1 MSEHRAATGVVQQIE
16 TLVKKI
22 SINIV
27 KLTKMKHE
35 LEITDPID
43 IILKLK
49 EKDFDFDYLKRNL
62 KRIIVPIESEG
73 ENIRKEK
80 VWKCECGYY
89 NNFINEDS
97 FVGKTYQEVVSST
110 LYKWKTLDDIWE
122 EKLSDAIEKGLNVIP
137 EMSDLAKDGHLP
149 LQLKTERDK
158 LEKMSESTLEI
169 DAQIVRMKA
178 LIKPLIADRLP
189 WTEENEQ
196 VVRMFLRFNLL
207 CGGCSE
213 HRRDAKGN
221 LLGTGE
227 KMPQNPEI
235 AFQYLTRFYDL
246 SKNDQKIMVKK
257 NEKGIIYKSPLGHL
271 DIFICPYCKQ
281 QLNIEE
287 DEYECRILRH
297 AEVAPHA
304 TQKETKQE
312 NDNNHT
318 GCGTPLWIILRESDK
333 HVDSMDETTLRNR
346 LKAFKLDSPS
356 APSSVLATRLKNAIK
371 GHKSVVKK
379 NVPHDGTEKDYLV
392 ISKDLYKS

>member
-1 MSEHRAATGVVQQIE
+1 
-16 TLVKKI
+16 
-22 SINIV
+22 
-27 KLTKMKHE
+27 
-35 LEITDPID
+35 PID

-207 CGGCSE
+207 CGGC
-213 HRRDAKGN
+213 
-221 LLGTGE
+221 
-227 KMPQNPEI
+227 
-235 AFQYLTRFYDL
+235 
-246 SKNDQKIMVKK
+246 
-257 NEKGIIYKSPLGHL
+257 
-271 DIFICPYCKQ
+271 
-281 QLNIEE
+281 
-287 DEYECRILRH
+287 
-297 AEVAPHA
+297 
-304 TQKETKQE
+304 
-312 NDNNHT
+312 
-318 GCGTPLWIILRESDK
+318 
-333 HVDSMDETTLRNR
+333 
-346 LKAFKLDSPS
+346 
-356 APSSVLATRLKNAIK
+356 
-371 GHKSVVKK
+371 
-379 NVPHDGTEKDYLV
+379 
-392 ISKDLYKS
+392 